1 MKNNIKFEVIKSLFS
16 VAMPLFDNAT
26 DVALRVMQ
34 NIILQLHEIAG
45 AGALDERTMKRLSDI
60 VYGLH
65 MALDE
70 CSEYGVGAYSD
81 MHRAFDATRD
91 GIGLCN
97 RLVKAV
103 GAFICPTADVLSKCN
118 ELQKQLLIAK
128 NITKMMCAAMR
139 EAGFDKL
146 AEYANI
152 DLVNNEPDNYTAQ
165 QDILLLPTPKTAVSV
180 PKAEMSVAK
189 PLVIMTAGHRPQHM
203 FGFNMTDPRYADIKE
218 RLKDAT
224 LKVMDESGANQFRF
238 INGMNL
244 GVDQL
249 FFEVAVEIKAERPN
263 ANIVLEAVVPC
274 AEQDKI
280 WHADAKAHYHELLAK
295 VDRVTQLSNRTYFD
309 GCINAAKKYMA
320 EQANICVGYCI
331 DGSGKGSTMAAIDIL
346 RNRHVSFL
354 NVWDPKDH
362 TIKKQLESEVYAVA
376 AGRKTGIFSSW
387 AECSASISGFKGQNY
402 KKFDSKEAAEAWLK
416 AQQQDDSVYQ
426 TVSASPSAAPQG
438 QPEIDDF
445 VSFADLAS
453 ADALEK
459 SSTKATQQQKAA
471 KSGQKK
477 VKPAPAMTVA
487 EEQGLAIVDCLSAI
501 SDNIAANGYYKK

>member
-1 MKNNIKFEVIKSLFS
+1 MNAKFETVKGLFS
-16 VAMPLFDNAT
+16 AAMPLFDNAAIAAGI
-26 DVALRVMQ
+26 ALQRIAALLNDISKGGDEIPERVS
-34 NIILQLHEIAG
+34 NVLYWLLE
-45 AGALDERTMKRLSDI
+45 S
-60 VYGLH
+60 
-65 MALDE
+65 LDE
-70 CSEYGVGAYSD
+70 CDQYGVGAYND
-81 MHRAFDATRD
+81 MYRVFNAVRD

-97 RLVKAV
+97 RLIKAI
-103 GAFICPTADVLSKCN
+103 GHINAPTAEVLSSCN
-118 ELQKQLLIAK
+118 ELQKQLLVAK
-128 NITKMMCAAMR
+128 NIAKMMCAAMR

-146 AEYANI
+146 AEYADI
-152 DLVNNEPDNYTAQ
+152 DLVNKPDNYTAQ
-165 QDILLLPTPKTAVSV
+165 QDILLLPAPKAAVSA

-224 LKVMDESGANQFRF
+224 LKAMNESGANQFHF
-238 INGMNL
+238 ISDIAL
-244 GVDQL
+244 GIDQL
-249 FFEVAVEIKAERPN
+249 FFEAAVEIKAERPN
-263 ANIVLEAVVPC
+263 VNIVLEAVIPC

-295 VDRVTQLSNRTYFD
+295 ADRVTQLSNRTYFY

-320 EQANICVGYCI
+320 EQADVCVGYCI
-331 DGSGKGSTMAAIDIL
+331 DGSSKDGTIVAIDIL
-346 RNRHVSFL
+346 RNHHVRFL
-354 NVWDPKDH
+354 NVWDPKDR

-376 AGRKTGIFSSW
+376 TGRSTGVFTSW
-387 AECSASISGFKGQNY
+387 AECSASISSFKGQNY

-416 AQQQDDSVYQ
+416 AQQQDDSAHRAPA
-426 TVSASPSAAPQG
+426 TSPAAAQV

-453 ADALEK
+453 ADVLEK

-477 VKPAPAMTVA
+477 AKPAPAMTVA